1 MATRTIVWRRSQLDQ
16 LLRAPN
22 GTVGQHMRHV
32 SAAVTR
38 EAKTVAGQRLQRGPG
53 PRHYADSF
61 KSEVA
66 RGRGGELRFR
76 VTNTRKTRNGRDL
89 AAILEAGSR
98 PHLIRPRK
106 VGGVLVFTARDGRT
120 VFAREVMHPGTRA
133 YRIMETALRRVVGRD
148 R

>member
-1 MATRTIVWRRSQLDQ
+1 MAQRTIVFRQSQLNE
-16 LLRAPN
+16 LLHAPN
-22 GTVGQHMRHV
+22 GTVGRHFQRV

-38 EAKTVAGQRLQRGPG
+38 EAKVVAGQKLQRGPG
-53 PRHYADSF
+53 PQHYADSF

-66 RGRGGELRFR
+66 RGRGGELRFK
-76 VTNTRKTRNGRDL
+76 VSNTRKTRDGRDL

-98 PHLIRPRK
+98 PHIIRPKK
-106 VGGVLVFTARDGRT
+106 VGGVLAFVARSGDLVFTRL
-120 VFAREVMHPGTRA
+120 VQHPGTRA